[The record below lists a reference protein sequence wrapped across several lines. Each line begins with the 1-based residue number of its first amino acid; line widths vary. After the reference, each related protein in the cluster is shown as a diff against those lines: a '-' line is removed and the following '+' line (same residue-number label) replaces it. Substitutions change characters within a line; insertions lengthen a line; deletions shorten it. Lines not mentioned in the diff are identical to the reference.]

1 MAANDFFFPSSNPTM
16 DIKLIL
22 PGREDGMGFLKL
34 PLTDGSTIT
43 VQLEGRHVKVLLV
56 LNDALKLDKDLD
68 EAARGWMDDK
78 LIAEAYTRG
87 DTYTLAPT
95 PQAIAAYRAQINRL
109 IREATPQGF
118 EMPRLFIN
126 KRCVGVRL
134 IQKLVVIRLRCQCNS
149 EGAV

>member
-1 MAANDFFFPSSNPTM
+1 MAANDFFPPSSNPTT

-34 PLTDGSTIT
+34 ALTDGSTIT

-56 LNDALKLDKDLD
+56 LNDALKLDQGLD

-87 DTYTLAPT
+87 DKYTLAPT
-95 PQAIAAYRAQINRL
+95 PQAIDRMASQD
-109 IREATPQGF
+109 AT
-118 EMPRLFIN
+118 
-126 KRCVGVRL
+126 
-134 IQKLVVIRLRCQCNS
+134 
-149 EGAV
+149 

>member
-1 MAANDFFFPSSNPTM
+1 MAANDFFLSSSNSNK
-16 DIKLIL
+16 DFKLIL
-22 PGREDGMGFLKL
+22 PGREDGIGFLKL
-34 PLTDGSTIT
+34 PLNDGSTIT

-56 LNDALKLDKDLD
+56 LNDALKLDQDLE

-87 DTYTLAPT
+87 DKYTLAPT

-109 IREATPQGF
+109 IREATPQGY
-118 EMPRLFIN
+118 ETPTLFIN

-134 IQKLVVIRLRCQCNS
+134 IKKFVVIRLRCQCNR
-149 EGAV
+149 